1 MKIAKSRRYL
11 LPIAGLVLSSIP
23 IIFGALL
30 AIASSSESLS
40 PDSGSASTLSSE
52 LSWGHLSTEFNDLP
66 LPGGSSQQV
75 VALVGDI
82 DLDGVNDFVIGARRA
97 PGPAL
102 VWYRRDATGWSRHVA
117 ETGTLQMEAGGA
129 LFDVDSDGDLDIV
142 AGANNQVNQIWW
154 WENPHPNHAP
164 ATNWTRRFIK
174 NDGAKKHHDL
184 MFGNFDDDPEVELV
198 YWNQGAK
205 DLLIVDVPADPRNT
219 EPWPNSSVI
228 YNAPDN
234 KREGLAQ
241 ADVDGDGKADII
253 GGGYWFKHNSGSSF
267 TAHLIEGGTFRR
279 IAVGQLIPGGRP
291 EIVQV
296 PGDADGPARWF
307 QWDGSTWV
315 GNDLPVGTVRQGHS
329 LEIADIDGDSLLD
342 IFIGEMRFED
352 GSPNNNVNART
363 LILLGDG
370 AGNFTTRT
378 VATGFGHHE
387 SRVADLDGDG
397 DLDILGK
404 PYTWDTPRLDIWLQG
419 ESDVTPACESP
430 LAVWQTHIVDTARP
444 YRAVFIDAA
453 DLDGDGLKDIV
464 TGAWWY
470 RNPGASGAWQRNEI
484 GAPLNQMA
492 AVFDFDDDGDVDILG
507 TVLEEG
513 APSEQPHRG
522 DVFVWARNDGTGTFE
537 VFDNIDGG
545 DGDFLQGVITGSF
558 VPGVREVMLSWHN
571 RSSMVQSLSIPAD
584 PATSQWS
591 IRTAAPISQ
600 SEDLSMGDI
609 DRDGDADLLLGTIW
623 LENDG
628 GNWVAHT
635 LFTTTD
641 KPDRNRLADFNG
653 DGRLDAVIGY
663 EKTDSSTIR
672 LAWYEAPTD
681 PTQSW
686 AEHVISTI
694 VAPMSLDAGDMD
706 GDGDIDIVA
715 GEHNKSNP
723 PQGRIFVYEN
733 DGGTFQEFRIDI
745 GNEHHDGAQLTDI
758 DNDGDLD
765 VVSIGWTHDRV
776 LLYEQMGCPQE
787 ADTPTPVPT
796 DTPAGVPT
804 DTPTATDTPT
814 DLPTDIPIDTP
825 TATATPTDLPTD
837 IPIDTPTAT
846 ATPQDTPTATPTATA
861 TPLDTPTA
869 TPTAT
874 ATPTPT
880 AIPPSNNFYY
890 FSFTSSGTIGEL
902 AVDDEDIVRFDPA
915 TGTFSLFFDGT
926 DVGLSANNVDAFHL
940 RPDGTLLLSLTKT
953 YNSTATGKVQSSDIL
968 RFTPVSLGENT
979 SGSFALHFDGSD
991 VGLSSGMKIDGLAEL
1006 PDGGLL
1012 ISTHGNVVVP
1022 GVMAT
1027 DKDLL
1032 LFSPTTLGTNTS
1044 GSWSLYFQG
1053 ANVGL
1058 SAKSED
1064 IDGVA
1069 MLESGFL
1076 YLTMLGNFNT
1086 GNVSGGAGDVLEC
1099 FLAAT
1104 GQGTACSPP
1113 PSLFWQG
1120 SSHGLGGKKIDAL
1133 HIE

>member
-1 MKIAKSRRYL
+1 MKTAKSRRYML
-11 LPIAGLVLSSIP
+11 LIGGLVLSFIP
-23 IIFGALL
+23 IVFGVLL
-30 AIASSSESLS
+30 AIASSSESLTS
-40 PDSGSASTLSSE
+40 NNGSASTLSSE

-66 LPGGSSQQV
+66 LPGGSNQQV

-102 VWYRRDATGWSRHVA
+102 VWYRRDAIGWTRYVA
-117 ETGTLQMEAGGA
+117 ETDTLQLEAGGA
-129 LFDVDSDGDLDIV
+129 LFDVDGDGDLDIV
-142 AGANNQVNQIWW
+142 AGTNNQANQIWW

-164 ATNWTRRFIK
+164 NTNWTRRFIK
-174 NDGAKKHHDL
+174 NTGATKHHDL
-184 MFGNFDDDPEVELV
+184 MFGNFDDDPGAELV

-205 DLLIVDVPADPRNT
+205 ALLIVDVPANPRNT
-219 EPWPNSSVI
+219 QPWPNSSFV

-234 KREGLAQ
+234 RREGLAQ
-241 ADVDGDGKADII
+241 ADIDGDGKTDII
-253 GGGYWFKHNSGSSF
+253 GGGYWFKHNGGSSF
-267 TAHLIEGGTFRR
+267 TAHLVEGGVFKRV
-279 IAVGQLIPGGRP
+279 AVGQLVPGGRP
-291 EIVQV
+291 EIVQS

-307 QWDGSTWV
+307 QWDGSAWV
-315 GNDLPVGTVRQGHS
+315 GNDLPIGQVRQGHS
-329 LEIADIDGDSLLD
+329 LEIADINGDDLLD

-419 ESDVTPACESP
+419 ESDVTPTCESP
-430 LAVWQTHIVDTARP
+430 LAMWQTHVVDTARP
-444 YRAVFIDAA
+444 YRAVFIDTA
-453 DLDGDGLKDIV
+453 DLDGDGLEDIV

-470 RNPGASGAWQRNEI
+470 RNPGASGTWQRREI

-507 TVLEEG
+507 TVLEAG

-522 DVFVWARNDGTGTFE
+522 DVFVWARNDGTGTFQ
-537 VFDNIDGG
+537 VFDNVDGG
-545 DGDFLQGVITGSF
+545 DGDFLQGVAVGSF

-571 RSSMVQSLSIPAD
+571 RSNMMQSLSVPAD
-584 PATSQWS
+584 PAAAQWT

-600 SEDLSMGDI
+600 SEDLSVGDI
-609 DRDGDADLLLGTIW
+609 DRDGDDDLLLGTIW
-623 LENDG
+623 LENNG
-628 GNWVAHT
+628 GNWGAHT

-672 LAWYEAPTD
+672 LAWYEAPANPMQPWT
-681 PTQSW
+681 
-686 AEHVISTI
+686 ERVISTI
-694 VAPMSLDAGDMD
+694 VAPMSLDVGDMD

-723 PQGRIFVYEN
+723 SQGRIFVYEN

-765 VVSIGWTHDRV
+765 VVSIGWMHNRV
-776 LLYEQMGCPQE
+776 LLYEQTGCPQE
-787 ADTPTPVPT
+787 PGTPTPVPT
-796 DTPAGVPT
+796 NTPIGVPTDTPTATGVPT

-814 DLPTDIPIDTP
+814 DTPTATDTPTDTP
-825 TATATPTDLPTD
+825 TATGMPTDT
-837 IPIDTPTAT
+837 PIAT
-846 ATPQDTPTATPTATA
+846 ATSTTT
-861 TPLDTPTA
+861 
-869 TPTAT
+869 
-874 ATPTPT
+874 
-880 AIPPSNNFYY
+880 PSNDFYY
-890 FSFTSSGTIGEL
+890 FSFTLSGTIGDL

-926 DVGLSANNVDAFHL
+926 DVGLSTNNVDAFHL

-953 YNSTATGKVQSSDIL
+953 YNSPETGKVQSSDIL

-979 SGSFALHFDGSD
+979 SGSFNLHFDGSD
-991 VGLSSGMKIDGLAEL
+991 VGLLSGMKIDGLAEL
-1006 PDGGLL
+1006 PDGSLL

-1022 GVMAT
+1022 GVAAT
-1027 DKDLL
+1027 DKDLV
-1032 LFSPTTLGTNTS
+1032 LFSPTTLGANTS
-1044 GSWSLYFQG
+1044 GTWSLYFQG

-1120 SSHGLGGKKIDAL
+1120 SSYGLGGKKIDAL